1 MDVDNW
7 QYIII
12 RSLGAM
18 AALFIFTRILGKRQ
32 ISQLTFFEY
41 ITGITIGDLAGFIST
56 DVEANYLH
64 GMVAMLIWFVVPYS
78 IEWLVLKNRRLR
90 MAVHGQERPLI
101 KEGKVLEDNLKKERF
116 SVDELL
122 ESLRNKNVFNV
133 REVEFAMLETSGE
146 LSVLLKPEH
155 RPLTPKDLQLTKLQE
170 RESQAVILDGE
181 IIDKGLADSGCSRE
195 WLQTELDK
203 LGVIKENIFLGQVD
217 TYGQLYV
224 DLYDDLLSIPIP
236 QVRSLLL
243 ATLKKC
249 QADLE
254 LFAATTKNENAKNMY
269 TRTAKEL
276 DNVVQSLKMTLST

>member
-7 QYIII
+7 QFIVI
-12 RSLGAM
+12 RSLGAIV
-18 AALFIFTRILGKRQ
+18 ALFIFTRILGKRQ

-56 DVEANYLH
+56 DVQNNYLH
-64 GMVAMLIWFVVPYS
+64 GLVAMLIWFIVPYS
-78 IEWLVLKNRRLR
+78 IEWLVLKNRKVR
-90 MAVHGQERPLI
+90 MAVDGQERALI

-116 SVDELL
+116 TVDELL

-133 REVEFAMLETSGE
+133 REVEFAVLENSGE

-155 RPLTPKDLQLTKLQE
+155 RPLTPKDLGIRKVSE
-170 RESQAVILDGE
+170 REPQAVILDGE
-181 IIDKGLADSGCSRE
+181 IIDKSLADSGYTRE

-203 LGVIKENIFLGQVD
+203 LGLLKENVFLGQID
-217 TYGQLYV
+217 AYGQLYV
-224 DLYDDLLSIPIP
+224 DLYDDLIKVPLP
-236 QVRSLLL
+236 QTKSLLF

-254 LFAATTKNENAKNMY
+254 LFAATTKDENAKNMY
-269 TRTAKEL
+269 TRTAKDL
-276 DNVVQSLKMTLST
+276 DDVVLSLKMTLTT